1 MGLMCVC
8 DSANVT
14 TRHSWRHRS
23 PFTIDVKWFLFGSLH
38 KALCMSAFVLMH
50 ELSIIRTPTVVVA
63 EFKLVQVDMYRQR
76 LKERQRRKL
85 IVREFGLLQSACT
98 AGIGSGVVPNN
109 NSSSKKT
116 PNKKKSSVSLSSSS
130 LSSTSSS
137 SSSLSKDEK

>member
-1 MGLMCVC
+1 MLM
-8 DSANVT
+8 
-14 TRHSWRHRS
+14 R
-23 PFTIDVKWFLFGSLH
+23 
-38 KALCMSAFVLMH
+38 
-50 ELSIIRTPTVVVA
+50 ELSTIKAPTIVVA

-116 PNKKKSSVSLSSSS
+116 PNKKKSSVSLSSS

>member
-1 MGLMCVC
+1 MCVC

-14 TRHSWRHRS
+14 TRHSWRRRS
-23 PFTIDVKWFLFGSLH
+23 PFTPEVKSFLVGSVY
-38 KALCMSAFVLMH
+38 KALYVLMR
-50 ELSIIRTPTVVVA
+50 ELSTIKAPTIVVA

-85 IVREFGLLQSACT
+85 IVREFGLRQSACT

-116 PNKKKSSVSLSSSS
+116 PNKKKSSVSLSSS
-130 LSSTSSS
+130 LSSTSSSS